1 MYKEVIRTGIIGA
14 VLAIA
19 ATGCGSKDNGAQ
31 SLLDQAQAAFDN
43 GNYKE
48 SLVLIDSLA
57 KAFPEEISIQ
67 RAAMHLRPMADEQL
81 TMLEIEHNDSAMA
94 AAKSEV
100 ERLKGNFVFVKEKD
114 MVEGYTIHKEA
125 KKHPLINRTGLE
137 ARIDERYNLY
147 VVSLLNGRS
156 VNHERIS
163 ISGAGGEVSTATVAY
178 DGASNYRFNS
188 GGVSNESVTFRGGK
202 SDTLCMY
209 VAEHKGNALKLNFIG
224 KNRYS
229 VPLSATDKKAVAETQ
244 EYAVALQNNREAELR
259 NAYLENRLKISREHI
274 EKTAQK
280 AQQ

>member
-19 ATGCGSKDNGAQ
+19 ATGCGSKDSGAQ

-67 RAAMHLRPMADEQL
+67 RVAMHLRPMADEQL

-209 VAEHKGNALKLNFIG
+209 VAEHKGNTLKLSFIG
-224 KNRYS
+224 KSRYS

>member
-19 ATGCGSKDNGAQ
+19 ATGCGSKDSGAQ

-100 ERLKGNFVFVKEKD
+100 ERLKGNFVFVKEK
-114 MVEGYTIHKEA
+114 EKY
-125 KKHPLINRTGLE
+125 
-137 ARIDERYNLY
+137 
-147 VVSLLNGRS
+147 SL
-156 VNHERIS
+156 
-163 ISGAGGEVSTATVAY
+163 
-178 DGASNYRFNS
+178 F
-188 GGVSNESVTFRGGK
+188 
-202 SDTLCMY
+202 
-209 VAEHKGNALKLNFIG
+209 
-224 KNRYS
+224 
-229 VPLSATDKKAVAETQ
+229 SAF
-244 EYAVALQNNREAELR
+244 
-259 NAYLENRLKISREHI
+259 
-274 EKTAQK
+274 
-280 AQQ
+280 

>member
-1 MYKEVIRTGIIGA
+1 
-14 VLAIA
+14 
-19 ATGCGSKDNGAQ
+19 
-31 SLLDQAQAAFDN
+31 
-43 GNYKE
+43 
-48 SLVLIDSLA
+48 
-57 KAFPEEISIQ
+57 
-67 RAAMHLRPMADEQL
+67 
-81 TMLEIEHNDSAMA
+81 
-94 AAKSEV
+94 
-100 ERLKGNFVFVKEKD
+100 
-114 MVEGYTIHKEA
+114 MVEGYTIHKGA

-156 VNHERIS
+156 VNHERIT

-224 KNRYS
+224 KSRYS

>member
-114 MVEGYTIHKEA
+114 KVKQGDKLLEFDKELIEGK
-125 KKHPLINRTGLE
+125 GLE
-137 ARIDERYNLY
+137 TTCIL
-147 VVSLLNGRS
+147 VVTNSDDYPETEYL
-156 VNHERIS
+156 
-163 ISGAGGEVSTATVAY
+163 SGMEATQ
-178 DGASNYRFNS
+178 
-188 GGVSNESVTFRGGK
+188 NETEICKF
-202 SDTLCMY
+202 
-209 VAEHKGNALKLNFIG
+209 
-224 KNRYS
+224 
-229 VPLSATDKKAVAETQ
+229 
-244 EYAVALQNNREAELR
+244 
-259 NAYLENRLKISREHI
+259 
-274 EKTAQK
+274 
-280 AQQ
+280 